1 KDDVRARLPCPR
13 DEGLTVAGDDDDAH
27 ARSAHREHLTDQ
39 DVAGDVG
46 QAQVAQDHVEM
57 TNATELDG
65 LTPQSHRDHVG
76 ALSAQ
81 QNTEDLSDV
90 RSVLD
95 DQDAQTAQC
104 HTIPC
109 APRHKKQGECQRAHL
124 YWHSVTSAL
133 QFSFT
138 ARALDSLDEAVF
150 LTDEQFRVLVWNDAM
165 ERRTGLAR
173 GAVLGLPAPAI
184 LDVLG
189 GDGEARLATWRT
201 DEGVIGGVTVSLK
214 AESSPRRDDRFL
226 RVIETIG
233 KSLSGASNVSDV
245 LDTVVS
251 TAMQVM
257 RADSAMVVGWDGRAP
272 DLDILR
278 IVGRLGASY
287 APGGTLPV

>member
-1 KDDVRARLPCPR
+1 
-13 DEGLTVAGDDDDAH
+13 
-27 ARSAHREHLTDQ
+27 
-39 DVAGDVG
+39 
-46 QAQVAQDHVEM
+46 
-57 TNATELDG
+57 
-65 LTPQSHRDHVG
+65 
-76 ALSAQ
+76 
-81 QNTEDLSDV
+81 
-90 RSVLD
+90 
-95 DQDAQTAQC
+95 
-104 HTIPC
+104 
-109 APRHKKQGECQRAHL
+109 
-124 YWHSVTSAL
+124 
-133 QFSFT
+133 
-138 ARALDSLDEAVF
+138 
-150 LTDEQFRVLVWNDAM
+150 
-165 ERRTGLAR
+165 GLAR

-287 APGGTLPV
+287 APGGTLPVTSGPMSRAAREARTIVTRDILADPRMHVGPERAERIARAGFKSVMAAPMIVKGTVHGALGVYYWNERTFGEDEIAVLTLLGQHAALV